1 MDDVDVEDEENS
13 PMVVDTSQQQLDW
26 RVPENGEQVEATA
39 EISLFPEY
47 EQVERIFQDY
57 FKECNLNLQDVFFFL
72 RSREVA
78 LSTKC
83 NYMDKQPDITTNMRQ
98 ILVDWLVE
106 VSEEYKLQTET
117 LHLAVNYIDR

>member
-47 EQVERIFQDY
+47 EQVGTIF
-57 FKECNLNLQDVFFFL
+57 K
-72 RSREVA
+72 
-78 LSTKC
+78 
-83 NYMDKQPDITTNMRQ
+83 ITSKN
-98 ILVDWLVE
+98 I
-106 VSEEYKLQTET
+106 
-117 LHLAVNYIDR
+117 I